1 MNNRFVFL
9 TTIVEE
15 TMQRTSKILFL
26 LLFALVVTVAL
37 SPALVFAQTTTG
49 RIAGV
54 VVDKQTGEPLPGANV
69 IVEGTSWGAAT
80 DLNGEFIIHNIP
92 AGVYDVTARFV
103 GYQPM
108 TIKNVR
114 VRIGLTERVRFE
126 LSPTAIQAQAVE
138 VVAERPLIE
147 KTATN
152 AVRIVD
158 AESIQNLPVRGTIA
172 AAVLNPG
179 VVVQDGRIYIRG
191 SRSDENAFYVE
202 GANVRDVFSGGQVA
216 SVVPDA
222 LQELQVQTGGYNAQ
236 YGGAN
241 GGVFAAVL
249 KSGTPDYHFSFRSET
264 DNFTEQYK
272 KRFGTYSYGYADNT
286 VTVSGPVP
294 GLNKKAKF
302 FFAGQNT
309 YYKDHYR
316 RFWTPFK
323 FENGKTILPDGSTM
337 WLVDTGLRGG
347 HAGDT
352 LDVIEWKGGN
362 VPHATLNRF
371 VTNASVTFDFNPI
384 NIRLS
389 WVNTYQKTRHNGLPI
404 MRLFN
409 SNRLPITEYSDATV
423 SMKITHLI
431 SPKTFY
437 NLTLAY
443 HDNRAQTYDP
453 FFKDNFWIYADS
465 LENAKIGYDNWE
477 TYTNDPNAYDIYGFP
492 FDRPGNLL
500 SGYSKYKRNYLGG
513 SFDFTH
519 QMARHQLQFGGELQY
534 WTLRNWSG
542 LGGVTSGGL
551 LTYMRS
557 NPDITRDKVKF
568 EKYLR
573 SLGPNNYG
581 YDVFGNETDE
591 GDFLTKP
598 RHPVI
603 GAFYIQDRYEF
614 TDLVVNA
621 GLRMDYYNMD
631 LWEPKDYKNPGVSK
645 KSRTLDQKYYK
656 KVDPYITVSP
666 RLGFAFPVTD
676 RTKLHVQWGKFVQMP
691 QMSQA
696 YRGTYARTYQL
707 LGGFF
712 FTNPMAW
719 KVNPERTTQYE
730 IGFAHQFTMNA
741 SFDVTLFYKDIK
753 DQLQTRRV
761 FGSPESGI
769 SSYDITQN
777 GDFATTKGMEFRLT
791 LRRTNRVMGWIN
803 YTFSQ
808 AKGTGSYVN
817 QASASLDQATNQI
830 TIITPLYF
838 NQTHR
843 GSISLDYRFGKNDGG
858 PILERSG
865 LNLLFTFNSGH
876 PYTLSTGGIGQNDAA
891 QGAILPDGDARNRR
905 PLEPIG
911 ASTTPWNFY
920 LDAKLDK
927 TVTIGGLDVDF
938 YVYVRNLFNTKN
950 VINVYPR
957 TGNAYSD
964 GFLEDPELSGSV
976 IESAGGQGYV
986 ALYRAINL
994 QNRQHYLWSGFRG
1007 SDLWGRPREIRF
1019 GIYINY

>member
-1 MNNRFVFL
+1 M
-9 TTIVEE
+9 
-15 TMQRTSKILFL
+15 L
-26 LLFALVVTVAL
+26 LVAVLALV
-37 SPALVFAQTTTG
+37 ALVPSMLLAQTTTG

-92 AGVYDVTARFV
+92 AGVYNVTARFV

-108 TIKNVR
+108 TIRGIR

-126 LSPTAIQAQAVE
+126 LVQTAIEAQAIE

-158 AESIQNLPVRGTIA
+158 SETIENLPVRGTMA

-179 VVVQDGRIYIRG
+179 VVVQDGGIYIRG
-191 SRSDENAFYVE
+191 SRADEVGYYVE
-202 GANVRDVFSGGQVA
+202 GANVRDVFSGNQA
-216 SVVPDA
+216 ATIVPDA
-222 LQELQVQTGGYNAQ
+222 LQEIQVQTGGYNAQ
-236 YGGAN
+236 YGSAN

-249 KSGTPDYHFSFRSET
+249 KSGTPDYHFSIRSET
-264 DNFTEQYK
+264 DNFTSPNK

-286 VTVSGPVP
+286 ITVSGPVP
-294 GLNKKAKF
+294 GLGKKVKF

-309 YYKDHYR
+309 YYKDRYR

-323 FENGKTILPDGSTM
+323 FVNGVTKLPSGEPM

-362 VPHATLNRF
+362 VPGATLNRF
-371 VTNASVTFDFNPI
+371 VTNASLTFDFSPI

-389 WVNTYQKTRHNGLPI
+389 WVNTYSKYRHNGLPI
-404 MRLFN
+404 MRIFN
-409 SNRLPITEYSDATV
+409 TKRLPITEYSDATITA
-423 SMKITHLI
+423 KITHVI

-437 NLTLAY
+437 TLSLIY
-443 HDNRAQTYDP
+443 HDNRGHTYDP
-453 FFKDNFWIYADS
+453 FFKDNYWIYADS
-465 LENAKIGYDNWE
+465 LENAKIGFPNWE
-477 TYTNDPNAYDIYGFP
+477 SYTNDPNAYDIYGFP

-500 SGYSKYKRNYLGG
+500 TGYAKYKRNYIGAN
-513 SFDFTH
+513 FDFTH
-519 QMARHQLQFGGELQY
+519 QLKRHQIQFGGEIQY

-542 LGGVTSGGL
+542 LGGVVSGGL
-551 LTYMRS
+551 LQFLRD
-557 NPDITRDKVKF
+557 NPDVTKNPKRF
-568 EKYLR
+568 ELYLR
-573 SLGPNNYG
+573 SLSPNNYG
-581 YDVFGNETDE
+581 YDVMGNETDE

-598 RHPVI
+598 RHPLI

-621 GLRMDYYNMD
+621 GLRLDYYNMD
-631 LWEPKDYKNPGVSK
+631 QWEPIDYSNPGLNEK
-645 KSRTLDQKYYK
+645 DITLDQSKFR
-656 KVDPYITVSP
+656 KVKAFVTVSP

-696 YRGTYARTYQL
+696 YRGTYTRWTQL
-707 LGGFF
+707 AGGFF
-712 FTNPMAW
+712 YGNPMAW
-719 KVNPERTTQYE
+719 RVNPERTTQYE
-730 IGFAHQFTMNA
+730 IGFAHQFATNA

-753 DQLQTRRV
+753 DQLQTRRI

-777 GDFATTKGMEFRLT
+777 GDFATTKGMEFRFT

-838 NQTHR
+838 NQTHQ
-843 GSISLDYRFGKNDGG
+843 GSISLDYRFGKDDGG

-865 LNLLFTFNSGH
+865 INLLFTFNSGH

-891 QGAILPDGDARNRR
+891 QGAILPDFDARNRR

-911 ASTTPWNFY
+911 SSTTPWNFY
-920 LDAKLDK
+920 LDMKVDK
-927 TVTIGGLDVDF
+927 TVTIAGLDVNF
-938 YVYVRNLFNTKN
+938 YVYVRNVFNTKN

-964 GFLEDPELSGSV
+964 GFLENPDLSGSV
-976 IESAGGQGYV
+976 IESAGGEGYV
-986 ALYRAINL
+986 MLYRAINL

-1007 SDLWGRPREIRF
+1007 TDLWGRPREIRF
-1019 GIYINY
+1019 GVYINY